1 MHDKTTISSKLQ
13 ILMLNDLLANKI
25 IDKNLYEQAIIIISR
40 QNEAKLS
47 DDQQMKQTA

>member
-25 IDKNLYEQAIIIISR
+25 IDKTLYEKAIIIINKK
-40 QNEAKLS
+40 NEAKLS
-47 DDQQMKQTA
+47 DNHPMKLTA